1 MRSQPG
7 KLLFGNYMEGTSFS
21 LNLFCFGFL
30 TDVGQ
35 EVQPVG
41 RALPGA
47 CPSSVHLLAFV
58 FALLLPLWS
67 RTAQLWRQY

>member
-1 MRSQPG
+1 
-7 KLLFGNYMEGTSFS
+7 MEDISFS

-41 RALPGA
+41 RVLPGA
-47 CPSSVHLLAFV
+47 CPSSVRLCWLYCCPCGPEQHSCGDNTERVGLAKSV
-58 FALLLPLWS
+58 DPSGLN
-67 RTAQLWRQY
+67 